1 MMGPHVLMDFMQQEM
16 GPKRKMEKSDIKVDI
31 IKNFLVN
38 HHSFKL
44 SFANIS
50 VHSGVVNVGR
60 YGSVLPIAS
69 Q

>member
-16 GPKRKMEKSDIKVDI
+16 GLKRKMGKSAIKVDV

-44 SFANIS
+44 SFDKQ
-50 VHSGVVNVGR
+50 
-60 YGSVLPIAS
+60 L
-69 Q
+69 